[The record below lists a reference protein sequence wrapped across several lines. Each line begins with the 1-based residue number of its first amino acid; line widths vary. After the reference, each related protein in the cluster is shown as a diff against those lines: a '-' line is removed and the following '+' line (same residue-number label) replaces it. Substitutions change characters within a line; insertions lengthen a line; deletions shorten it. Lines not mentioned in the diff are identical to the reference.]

1 MQTTGLTEPERDA
14 RVYRR
19 ERENYAEQGEWHA
32 RRFAAA

>member
-1 MQTTGLTEPERDA
+1 MQTTGLTEPERDE

-19 ERENYAEQGEWHA
+19 DRENCAEQAEWHE